1 VVRRSR
7 GVFAQRVLQFGE
19 IHSLSIDPAR
29 ATATLSYRLADGDA
43 DGFPTRL
50 AAAGAGEGMD
60 DAELPHWPD
69 GETVTLHRHLGIV
82 STIEILSLAN
92 GRLDARHPAMARDLT
107 ARRFENARCGS
118 CRGGDLGDRNQ
129 YQGRAPGVL
138 RSACGHGTRSDPA
151 RRGRA
156 LPSDLGLWEISDEIP
171 AQPAARPGGSPAGV
185 VCQPGLHVGAVVR
198 LE

>member
-60 DAELPHWPD
+60 EAELPHWPD

-107 ARRFENARCGS
+107 ARRVENA
-118 CRGGDLGDRNQ
+118 
-129 YQGRAPGVL
+129 L
-138 RSACGHGTRSDPA
+138 R
-151 RRGRA
+151 
-156 LPSDLGLWEISDEIP
+156 IV
-171 AQPAARPGGSPAGV
+171 PGG
-185 VCQPGLHVGAVVR
+185 
-198 LE
+198 

>member
-19 IHSLSIDPAR
+19 IDSLSIDPAR

-60 DAELPHWPD
+60 EAELPHWPD

-92 GRLDARHPAMARDLT
+92 GRLDARHPAMAPDLT
-107 ARRFENARCGS
+107 ARRVENALRIVP
-118 CRGGDLGDRNQ
+118 GGDLGDRNQ
-129 YQGRAPGVL
+129 YP
-138 RSACGHGTRSDPA
+138 
-151 RRGRA
+151 GRA

-171 AQPAARPGGSPAGV
+171 AQPAARPGGPPAGV

>member
-1 VVRRSR
+1 MVRRSR

-19 IHSLSIDPAR
+19 IHSLSINPAR

-60 DAELPHWPD
+60 EAELPHWPD

-107 ARRFENARCGS
+107 ARRVENALRIVP
-118 CRGGDLGDRNQ
+118 GGDDD
-129 YQGRAPGVL
+129 GRAAITRAGFAKLTDADPL
-138 RSACGHGTRSDPA
+138 RNWVGYTDRFTPDDIRQAA
-151 RRGRA
+151 LRR
-156 LPSDLGLWEISDEIP
+156 L
-171 AQPAARPGGSPAGV
+171 AARQTPGARPDCGAR
-185 VCQPGLHVGAVVR
+185 LVG
-198 LE
+198 

>member
-1 VVRRSR
+1 MVRRSR

-60 DAELPHWPD
+60 EAELPHWPD

-107 ARRFENARCGS
+107 ARRVENALRVVP
-118 CRGGDLGDRNQ
+118 GGDLGDRNQ
-129 YQGRAPGVL
+129 GRAPGAL
-138 RSACGHGTRSDPA
+138 RSACGHGIRSDPA